1 MEMNFKFGASFL
13 TLILLLGCASSPGTS
28 GSATSNVNN
37 QGGSVGG
44 NLTSIAKTGSG
55 GTGGAISQTTDVRVA
70 LDPAAFSSIF
80 GAAAS
85 AVKPTIAQLSQLEG
99 YAKSQ
104 TSSIQSEILAVIEKC
119 REKGSNCEIVKK

>member
-1 MEMNFKFGASFL
+1 MNFKFGASFL

-44 NLTSIAKTGSG
+44 NLTSIAKTGPG

-85 AVKPTIAQLSQLEG
+85 SVVKPTIAQLSQLEG

-104 TSSIQSEILAVIEKC
+104 TSSIQSEILAVVEKC